1 MQLVVFSMFWSFL
14 WLFFSFFVCLL
25 FCIIYRPVINIKW
38 SSCKHT
44 HLLNKI
50 DTEKC
55 MCTLFKPEAR
65 GQFIELNASTAKIML
80 WFVQVDWK
88 FRLANRNMENR
99 KGAIVKI
106 INEKSIFYVA
116 HKSKKWIVRKQTTM
130 WHFWCRFM
138 LDTWLNIWLARL
150 CVSSLL

>member
-14 WLFFSFFVCLL
+14 WLFFSFFVCVL

-44 HLLNKI
+44 HICWTKL
-50 DTEKC
+50 TQRSVC
-55 MCTLFKPEAR
+55 VHFSSRRPEANSWSWIHSKNNVMIR
-65 GQFIELNASTAKIML
+65 SSWLKISIG
-80 WFVQVDWK
+80 
-88 FRLANRNMENR
+88 NRNMENR

-106 INEKSIFYVA
+106 INEKSIFHVA
-116 HKSKKWIVRKQTTM
+116 YKSKKWIVRKQTTM